1 MVLRFAIQIQT
12 KYQQRKM
19 LNISNKSVAN
29 QINDNFD
36 LHSLKTLH
44 TPRSAVILTR
54 WILAILIVLLLILF
68 LPWQQNVNGKGEI
81 SALTPGDR
89 PQNIQNIIS
98 GKIEKWLVRE
108 GDLVKKNDTL
118 MIISEMKDE
127 YFDPQYPQRL
137 QEQLLAK
144 QDAIK
149 SYQLKIQSLD
159 NQIVALQEN
168 NKFSLQKARNKVK
181 QGYSKV
187 TADSTDVLAEQV
199 QVNIAKTRLDR
210 GEEQLNNGGLVSLSE
225 VETRRLKYQEVRA
238 KLVSN
243 QNKLAISRQEL
254 INARIELSSI
264 DAEYAEKIA
273 KAQSDRSSA
282 FSSLATGEYEL
293 SQLQNKIT
301 NVDIRRGQ
309 YFVKAPQEGY
319 IVKAL
324 KMGLGETI
332 KEGESIATLQPF
344 APEMAVEMTVRAM
357 DVPLIEPGREVR
369 LQFEGWPSLV
379 FSGWPSTSVG
389 TFGGIVKVIDRID
402 NGKGEYRILIT
413 PKIQKDEQVWPK
425 QLRMGSGV
433 VGWVMLED
441 VPVWYEIWRQ
451 LNAFPPTLKKEPKDV
466 LK

>member
-1 MVLRFAIQIQT
+1 
-12 KYQQRKM
+12 M
-19 LNISNKSVAN
+19 LNISKQSVDKQVREN
-29 QINDNFD
+29 YE
-36 LHSLKTLH
+36 LHSLETLH
-44 TPRSAVILTR
+44 TPRSAVILQR
-54 WILAILIVLLLILF
+54 WFLVIGAVLLGTLF
-68 LPWQQNVNGKGEI
+68 LPWQQNIDGKGDV
-81 SALTPGDR
+81 SALTPKDR

-98 GKIEKWLVRE
+98 GRIEKWLVRE
-108 GDLVKKNDTL
+108 GDLVKKGDTL
-118 MIISEMKDE
+118 LVISEMKDD
-127 YFDPQYPQRL
+127 YFDPKYPQRL
-137 QEQLLAK
+137 QEQLVAK
-144 QDAIK
+144 GDAIK
-149 SYQLKIQSLD
+149 SYRLKIQSLD
-159 NQIVALQEN
+159 NQIIALKEN
-168 NKFSLQKARNKVK
+168 NQFSLQKARNKVR
-181 QGYSKV
+181 QGYAKV

-199 QVNIAKTRLDR
+199 QVNVAKVRLDR

-225 VETRRLKYQEVRA
+225 VESRRLKYQEVRA

-264 DAEYAEKIA
+264 NAEYAEKIA

-282 FSSLATGEYEL
+282 FSSLAAGEYEL

-324 KMGLGETI
+324 KMGIGETI
-332 KEGESIATLQPF
+332 KEGESIATLQPS
-344 APEMAVEMTVRAM
+344 APEMAVEMYVRAM

-369 LQFEGWPSLV
+369 LQFEGWPSLA
-379 FSGWPSTSVG
+379 FSGWPSTTVG
-389 TFGGIVKVIDRID
+389 TFGGIVKVIDRVD
-402 NGKGEYRILIT
+402 NGKGEYRLLIT
-413 PKIQKDEQVWPK
+413 PKIKKGEQVWPK

-451 LNAFPPTLKKEPKDV
+451 LNAFPPTLKKEPKAA
-466 LK
+466 LKDK

>member
-1 MVLRFAIQIQT
+1 
-12 KYQQRKM
+12 M
-19 LNISNKSVAN
+19 LNISKQSVDKQVREN
-29 QINDNFD
+29 YE
-36 LHSLKTLH
+36 LHSLETLH
-44 TPRSAVILTR
+44 TPRSAVILQR
-54 WILAILIVLLLILF
+54 WFLVIGVVLLGTLF
-68 LPWQQNVNGKGEI
+68 LPWQQNIDGKGDV
-81 SALTPGDR
+81 SALTPKDR

-98 GKIEKWLVRE
+98 GRIEKWLVRE
-108 GDLVKKNDTL
+108 GDLVKTGDTL
-118 MIISEMKDE
+118 LVISEMKDD
-127 YFDPQYPQRL
+127 YFDPKYPQRL
-137 QEQLLAK
+137 QEQLVAK
-144 QDAIK
+144 DDAIK
-149 SYQLKIQSLD
+149 SYRLKIQSLD
-159 NQIVALQEN
+159 NQIIALREN
-168 NKFSLQKARNKVK
+168 NKFSLQKARNKVR
-181 QGYSKV
+181 QGYAKV

-199 QVNIAKTRLDR
+199 QVNVAKVRLDR

-225 VETRRLKYQEVRA
+225 VESRRLKYQEVRA

-264 DAEYAEKIA
+264 NAEYAEKIA

-282 FSSLATGEYEL
+282 FSSLAAGEYEL

-324 KMGLGETI
+324 KMGIGETI
-332 KEGESIATLQPF
+332 KEGESIATLQPS
-344 APEMAVEMTVRAM
+344 APEMAVEMYVRAM

-369 LQFEGWPSLV
+369 IQFEGWPSLV
-379 FSGWPSTSVG
+379 FSGWPSATVG

-402 NGKGEYRILIT
+402 NGKGEYRLLIT
-413 PKIQKDEQVWPK
+413 PKVAKGEQIWPK
-425 QLRMGSGV
+425 QLRMGSGA

-451 LNAFPPTLKKEPKDV
+451 LNAFPPTLKKEPKAA
-466 LK
+466 LKEK

>member
-1 MVLRFAIQIQT
+1 
-12 KYQQRKM
+12 M
-19 LNISNKSVAN
+19 LNISKHSVDK
-29 QINDNFD
+29 QVREHYE
-36 LHSLKTLH
+36 LHSLETLH
-44 TPRSAVILTR
+44 TPRSAVILQR
-54 WILAILIVLLLILF
+54 WFLLIGAVLLGTLF
-68 LPWQQNVNGKGEI
+68 LPWQQNIDGKGDV
-81 SALTPGDR
+81 SALTPKDR

-98 GKIEKWLVRE
+98 GRIEKWLVRE
-108 GDLVKKNDTL
+108 GDLVKTGDTL
-118 MIISEMKDE
+118 LVISEMKDD
-127 YFDPQYPQRL
+127 YFDPKYPQRL
-137 QEQLLAK
+137 QEQLVAK
-144 QDAIK
+144 GDAIK
-149 SYQLKIQSLD
+149 SYRLKIQSLD
-159 NQIVALQEN
+159 NQIIALKEN
-168 NKFSLQKARNKVK
+168 NKFSLQKARNKVR
-181 QGYSKV
+181 QGYAKV

-199 QVNIAKTRLDR
+199 QVNVAKVRLDR

-225 VETRRLKYQEVRA
+225 VESRRLKYQEVRA

-254 INARIELSSI
+254 INAKIELSSI

-282 FSSLATGEYEL
+282 FSSLAAGEYEL

-324 KMGLGETI
+324 KMGIGETI
-332 KEGESIATLQPF
+332 KEGESIATLQPS
-344 APEMAVEMTVRAM
+344 APEMAVEMYVRAM

-369 LQFEGWPSLV
+369 IQFEGWPSLV
-379 FSGWPSTSVG
+379 FSGWPSATVG

-402 NGKGEYRILIT
+402 NGKGEYRLLIT
-413 PKIQKDEQVWPK
+413 PKIAKGEQIWPK
-425 QLRMGSGV
+425 QLRMGSGA

-451 LNAFPPTLKKEPKDV
+451 LNAFPPTLKKEPKAA
-466 LK
+466 LKEK

>member
-1 MVLRFAIQIQT
+1 
-12 KYQQRKM
+12 M
-19 LNISNKSVAN
+19 LNISKQSVDK
-29 QINDNFD
+29 QVREHYE
-36 LHSLKTLH
+36 LHSLETLH
-44 TPRSAVILTR
+44 TPRSAVILQR
-54 WILAILIVLLLILF
+54 WFLVIGAVLLGTLF
-68 LPWQQNVNGKGEI
+68 LPWQQNIDGKGDV
-81 SALTPGDR
+81 SALTPKDR

-98 GKIEKWLVRE
+98 GRIEKWLVRE
-108 GDLVKKNDTL
+108 GDLVKKGDIL
-118 MIISEMKDE
+118 LVISEMKDD
-127 YFDPQYPQRL
+127 YFDPRYPQRL
-137 QEQLLAK
+137 QEQLVAK
-144 QDAIK
+144 GDAIK
-149 SYQLKIQSLD
+149 SYRLKIQSLD
-159 NQIVALQEN
+159 NQIVALKEN
-168 NKFSLQKARNKVK
+168 NKFSLQKARNKVR
-181 QGYSKV
+181 QGYAKV

-199 QVNIAKTRLDR
+199 QVNVAKVRLDR

-225 VETRRLKYQEVRA
+225 VESRRLKYQEVRA

-282 FSSLATGEYEL
+282 FSSLAAGEYEL

-324 KMGLGETI
+324 KMGIGETI
-332 KEGESIATLQPF
+332 KEGESIATLQPS
-344 APEMAVEMTVRAM
+344 APEMAVEMYVRAM

-369 LQFEGWPSLV
+369 IQFEGWPSLV
-379 FSGWPSTSVG
+379 FSGWPSATVG

-402 NGKGEYRILIT
+402 NGKGEYRLLIT
-413 PKIQKDEQVWPK
+413 PKISKGEQIWPK

-433 VGWVMLED
+433 IGWVMLED

-451 LNAFPPTLKKEPKDV
+451 LNAFPPTLKKEPKAA
-466 LK
+466 LKEK

>member
-1 MVLRFAIQIQT
+1 
-12 KYQQRKM
+12 M
-19 LNISNKSVAN
+19 LNISKQSVDK
-29 QINDNFD
+29 QVREHYE
-36 LHSLKTLH
+36 LHSLETLH
-44 TPRSAVILTR
+44 TPRSAVILQR
-54 WILAILIVLLLILF
+54 WFLLIGAVLLGTLF
-68 LPWQQNVNGKGEI
+68 LPWQQNIDGKGDV
-81 SALTPGDR
+81 SALTPKDR

-98 GKIEKWLVRE
+98 GRIEKWLVRE
-108 GDLVKKNDTL
+108 GDLVKTGDTL
-118 MIISEMKDE
+118 LVISEMKDD
-127 YFDPQYPQRL
+127 YFDPKYPQRL
-137 QEQLLAK
+137 QEQLVAK
-144 QDAIK
+144 GDAIK
-149 SYQLKIQSLD
+149 SYRLKIQSLD
-159 NQIVALQEN
+159 NQIIALKEN
-168 NKFSLQKARNKVK
+168 NKFSLQKARNKVR
-181 QGYSKV
+181 QGYAKV

-199 QVNIAKTRLDR
+199 QVNVAKVRLDR

-225 VETRRLKYQEVRA
+225 VESRRLKYQEVRA

-254 INARIELSSI
+254 INAKIELSSI

-282 FSSLATGEYEL
+282 FSSLAAGEYEL

-324 KMGLGETI
+324 KMGIGETI
-332 KEGESIATLQPF
+332 KEGESIATLQPS
-344 APEMAVEMTVRAM
+344 APEMAVEMYVRAM

-369 LQFEGWPSLV
+369 IQFEGWPSLV
-379 FSGWPSTSVG
+379 FSGWPSATVG

-402 NGKGEYRILIT
+402 NGKGEYRLLIT
-413 PKIQKDEQVWPK
+413 PKVAKGEQIWPK
-425 QLRMGSGV
+425 QLRMGSGA

-451 LNAFPPTLKKEPKDV
+451 LNAFPPTLKKEPKAA
-466 LK
+466 LKEK

>member
-1 MVLRFAIQIQT
+1 
-12 KYQQRKM
+12 M
-19 LNISNKSVAN
+19 LNISKQSVDK
-29 QINDNFD
+29 QVREHYE
-36 LHSLKTLH
+36 LHSLETLH
-44 TPRSAVILTR
+44 TPRSAVILQR
-54 WILAILIVLLLILF
+54 WFLVIGVVLLGTLF
-68 LPWQQNVNGKGEI
+68 LPWQQNIDGKGDV
-81 SALTPGDR
+81 SALTPKDR

-98 GKIEKWLVRE
+98 GRIEKWLVRE
-108 GDLVKKNDTL
+108 GDLVKKGDTL
-118 MIISEMKDE
+118 LVISEMKDD
-127 YFDPQYPQRL
+127 YFDPKYPQRL
-137 QEQLLAK
+137 QEQLVAK
-144 QDAIK
+144 GDAIK
-149 SYQLKIQSLD
+149 SYRLKIQSLD
-159 NQIVALQEN
+159 NQIVALREN
-168 NKFSLQKARNKVK
+168 NKFSLQKARNKVR
-181 QGYSKV
+181 QGYAKV

-199 QVNIAKTRLDR
+199 QVNVAKVRLDR

-225 VETRRLKYQEVRA
+225 VESRRLKYQEVRA

-264 DAEYAEKIA
+264 NAEYAEKIA

-282 FSSLATGEYEL
+282 FSSLAAGEYEL

-324 KMGLGETI
+324 KMGIGETI
-332 KEGESIATLQPF
+332 KEGESIATLQPS
-344 APEMAVEMTVRAM
+344 APEMAVEMYVRAM

-369 LQFEGWPSLV
+369 IQFEGWPSLV
-379 FSGWPSTSVG
+379 FSGWPSATVG

-402 NGKGEYRILIT
+402 NGKGEYRLLIT
-413 PKIQKDEQVWPK
+413 PKIAKGEQIWPK
-425 QLRMGSGV
+425 QLRMGSGA

-451 LNAFPPTLKKEPKDV
+451 LNAFPPTLKKEPKAA
-466 LK
+466 LKEK

>member
-1 MVLRFAIQIQT
+1 
-12 KYQQRKM
+12 M
-19 LNISNKSVAN
+19 LNISKHSVDKQVREN
-29 QINDNFD
+29 YE
-36 LHSLKTLH
+36 LHSLETLH
-44 TPRSAVILTR
+44 TPRSAVILQR
-54 WILAILIVLLLILF
+54 WFLIIGAVLLGTLF
-68 LPWQQNVNGKGEI
+68 LPWQQNIDGKGDV
-81 SALTPGDR
+81 SALTPKDR

-98 GKIEKWLVRE
+98 GRIEKWLVRE
-108 GDLVKKNDTL
+108 GDLVKKGDTL
-118 MIISEMKDE
+118 LVISEMKDD
-127 YFDPQYPQRL
+127 YFDPRYPQRL
-137 QEQLLAK
+137 QEQLVAK
-144 QDAIK
+144 GDAIK
-149 SYQLKIQSLD
+149 SYRLKIQSLD
-159 NQIVALQEN
+159 NQIVALREN
-168 NKFSLQKARNKVK
+168 NKFSLQKARNKVR

-199 QVNIAKTRLDR
+199 QVNVAKIRLDR

-225 VETRRLKYQEVRA
+225 VESRRLKYQEVRA

-282 FSSLATGEYEL
+282 FSSLAAGEYEL

-309 YFVKAPQEGY
+309 YFVKSPQEGY

-324 KMGLGETI
+324 KMGIGETI
-332 KEGESIATLQPF
+332 KEGESIATLQPS
-344 APEMAVEMTVRAM
+344 APEMAVEMYVRAM

-369 LQFEGWPSLV
+369 IQFEGWPSLV
-379 FSGWPSTSVG
+379 FSGWPSATVG

-402 NGKGEYRILIT
+402 NGKGEYRLLIT
-413 PKIQKDEQVWPK
+413 PKIAKGEQVWPK
-425 QLRMGSGV
+425 QLRMGSGAI
-433 VGWVMLED
+433 GWVMLED

-451 LNAFPPTLKKEPKDV
+451 LNAFPPTLKKEPKAA
-466 LK
+466 LKEK

>member
-1 MVLRFAIQIQT
+1 
-12 KYQQRKM
+12 M
-19 LNISNKSVAN
+19 LNISKQSVDKQVREN
-29 QINDNFD
+29 YE
-36 LHSLKTLH
+36 LHSLETLH
-44 TPRSAVILTR
+44 TPRSAVILRR
-54 WILAILIVLLLILF
+54 WMLIIVIVLLGTLF
-68 LPWQQNVNGKGEI
+68 LPWQQNIDGKGDV
-81 SALTPGDR
+81 SALTPKDR

-98 GKIEKWLVRE
+98 GRIEKWLVRE
-108 GDLVKKNDTL
+108 GDLVKTGDTL
-118 MIISEMKDE
+118 LVISEMKDD
-127 YFDPQYPQRL
+127 YFDPRYPQRL
-137 QEQLLAK
+137 QEQLVAK
-144 QDAIK
+144 GDAIK
-149 SYQLKIQSLD
+149 SYRLKIQSLD
-159 NQIVALQEN
+159 NQIVALREN
-168 NKFSLQKARNKVK
+168 NKFSLQKARNKVR
-181 QGYSKV
+181 QGYAKV

-199 QVNIAKTRLDR
+199 QVNVAKVRLDR

-225 VETRRLKYQEVRA
+225 VESRRLKYQEVRA

-282 FSSLATGEYEL
+282 FSSLAAGEYEL

-319 IVKAL
+319 IVKSL
-324 KMGLGETI
+324 KAGIGETI
-332 KEGESIATLQPF
+332 KEGESIATLQPS
-344 APEMAVEMTVRAM
+344 APEMAVEMYVRAM

-369 LQFEGWPSLV
+369 IQFEGWPSLV
-379 FSGWPSTSVG
+379 FSGWPSATVG

-402 NGKGEYRILIT
+402 NGKGEYRLLIT
-413 PKIQKDEQVWPK
+413 PKVANGEQPWPK

-433 VGWVMLED
+433 IGWVMLED

-451 LNAFPPTLKKEPKDV
+451 LNAFPPTLKKEPKAA
-466 LK
+466 LKEK